1 MILTTVLATTAE
13 PLMPS
18 PLFGIWGIVVSAGVV
33 LFIAALISVARNKT
47 YTSGGTVIWTLII
60 FALPV
65 AGPVLW
71 FLIGRKSSNKAHVA
85 GEPRL

>member
-1 MILTTVLATTAE
+1 MILMSVAATTVN

-18 PLFGIWGIVVSAGVV
+18 PFFGIWGIVMIAGVA

-47 YTSGGTVIWTLII
+47 YTSAGTVIWTLII
-60 FALPV
+60 LALPV

-71 FLIGRKSSNKAHVA
+71 FLMGRKPSRESHLHDRAKV
-85 GEPRL
+85 